1 MPKGSEELL
10 DYVNEFLE
18 EEKMTDRIDELAE
31 EYFYRYVQREMDEHS
46 AIDMVH
52 LLHKRYS
59 FFVMDP
65 DHHDRIHHAL
75 LSFFLG
81 VRGLSGGT

>member
-31 EYFYRYVQREMDEHS
+31 EYIYRYVQEIMDE
-46 AIDMVH
+46 A
-52 LLHKRYS
+52 
-59 FFVMDP
+59 
-65 DHHDRIHHAL
+65 A
-75 LSFFLG
+75 
-81 VRGLSGGT
+81 